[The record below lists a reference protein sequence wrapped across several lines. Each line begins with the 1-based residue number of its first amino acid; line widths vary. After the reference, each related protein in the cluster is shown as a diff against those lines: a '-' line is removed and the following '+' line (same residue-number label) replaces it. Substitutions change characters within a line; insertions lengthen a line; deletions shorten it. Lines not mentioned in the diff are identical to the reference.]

1 MDLTIKKKDQ
11 GTNTRLLMGVF
22 LGLVGASL
30 VYAVYGWFVNWSFFD
45 LKYANIY
52 FNWGHV
58 AGSLVA
64 LVCLGVIL
72 WVLLFHERSV
82 DFLIRVDRE
91 AKKVTWPNWEQL
103 KNSVLVIVGV
113 IIFFGLVAG
122 VFDLVFMA
130 GIWRGLLGLK

>member
-22 LGLVGASL
+22 LGLIGAAL
-30 VYAVYGWFVNWSFFD
+30 VYAVYGWFVNRSFFG
-45 LKYANIY
+45 LEYANIY

-58 AGSLVA
+58 IGSLVA
-64 LVCLGVIL
+64 LACIGVIL

-82 DFLIRVDRE
+82 DFLVRVDRE
-91 AKKVTWPNWEQL
+91 AKKVTWPTWEQL

-113 IIFFGLVAG
+113 IVFFGIVAG
-122 VFDLVFMA
+122 AFDLIFMA